1 MNTTFFSC
9 YSPFVLLKIAS
20 ININLL
26 AADTLQFFSHLR
38 LDVIDLK
45 LYMIWPY
52 TLHITIRSKK
62 GKKKFCINQSR
73 PTITHMG

>member
-20 ININLL
+20 ISINLL

-52 TLHITIRSKK
+52 LGPILYTSL
-62 GKKKFCINQSR
+62 
-73 PTITHMG
+73 